1 MRHIARSFDK
11 FFLCIFL
18 SLNPAHEARAAKAHS
33 GHWHGAETAG
43 EKKKRRRSFE
53 ARENK
58 KKQKNRT
65 ERGWLFVCAMSKA
78 KSWASLVAGKEDKEQ
93 VENGA
98 GTAPTGAAGAIK
110 VLKRQPSK
118 SIAK

>member
-1 MRHIARSFDK
+1 M
-11 FFLCIFL
+11 
-18 SLNPAHEARAAKAHS
+18 
-33 GHWHGAETAG
+33 
-43 EKKKRRRSFE
+43 
-53 ARENK
+53 
-58 KKQKNRT
+58 
-65 ERGWLFVCAMSKA
+65 FVCAMSKA